1 MNGAVL
7 LAVGCIIFLVAYR
20 FYGRFMEKLF
30 GVDPSKV
37 TPAVEKNDGVD
48 YVPAR
53 PAVLFGHHFAS
64 IAGAG
69 PIVGP
74 IMAAH
79 FGWGAVAL
87 WVIFGCVFIGA
98 VHDFAALF
106 LSVRHQSR
114 SIGSVIESLMGYWG
128 RILFLVFCWFA
139 LILVTAVFAGIV
151 AKTFVAK
158 PQVATASLLFI
169 ALALVF
175 GYLVYKRGFNLTR
188 SSFVFVPLMFG
199 CVYIGTLFP
208 FDVVSIFGF
217 SEEGA
222 IKIWTVILLA
232 YCYAASVL
240 PVWLLLQPRDYL
252 NSYLLYVMLA
262 VGVIGIFVAAPSLQ
276 MDAFVGLSALHPKTG
291 STELLFPMLFV
302 TVACGACSGFH
313 ALVSSGTTSKQ
324 ISSEKY
330 MRPIAFGGMLVEGV
344 LALIALIAVAWMT
357 SSDFAGAVRSG
368 SPVSLFADGLAGFA
382 EKFGL
387 PYDIGV
393 VFVSLAL
400 AAFLMTTLDTATR
413 LARFTW
419 QELFLPRAVSAE
431 DSSVVEISGFRK
443 IASNRFIATFAV
455 VLVAGV
461 LLIGGGSKSIWPIFA
476 SCNQLLAALTLLG
489 TTLWLVKS
497 KRKVIFVVIP
507 MLFML
512 VTSGMAT
519 VMLFKLNL
527 NSWMN
532 EGFASGGVLAITAGC
547 LMIMSVILIIFGSK
561 RLKESFVNNR
571 GG

>member
-7 LAVGCIIFLVAYR
+7 LAVGIV
-20 FYGRFMEKLF
+20 FYGIAYWLYGRVVERVF
-30 GVDPSKV
+30 GVDYNKE
-37 TPAVEKNDGVD
+37 TPAVTKNDGVD

-106 LSVRHQSR
+106 LSVRHQGR

-128 RILFLVFCWFA
+128 RILFLGFCWFA

-175 GYLVYKRGFNLTR
+175 GFLVYKRGFDLTR
-188 SSFVFVPLMFG
+188 SSFIFVPLMFG

-208 FDVVSIFGF
+208 FDVVSLFGC
-217 SEEGA
+217 SEGGA

-232 YCYAASVL
+232 YCYAASVM

-276 MDAFVGLSALHPKTG
+276 MDAFAGLSAIQPKTG
-291 STELLFPMLFV
+291 AIELLFPMLFV

-324 ISSEKY
+324 LSSEKY
-330 MRPIAFGGMLVEGV
+330 MRPIAFGGMLVEGI

-368 SPVSLFADGLAGFA
+368 SPVSLFANGLAGFA

-419 QELFLPRAVSAE
+419 QEMFLPRAVS
-431 DSSVVEISGFRK
+431 VENTGKALKLTGFRK
-443 IASNRFIATFAV
+443 ILTNRFIATFAV
-455 VLVAGV
+455 VLVSGV
-461 LLIGGGSKSIWPIFA
+461 LLIGGGTKSIWPIFA

-489 TTLWLVKS
+489 TTLWLIKS
-497 KRKVIFVVIP
+497 KKKAVMIVIP

-512 VTSGMAT
+512 ITSGMAT
-519 VMLFKLNL
+519 AMLFKKNL
-527 NSWMN
+527 SDWMHD
-532 EGFASGGVLAITAGC
+532 GFAAGGVLAITAGC
-547 LMIMSVILIIFGSK
+547 LMVMSVILLIFGAR
-561 RLKESFVNNR
+561 RLKESFVKS
-571 GG
+571 